1 MIYTDIN
8 DLNKEYSLIL
18 ADPPWQIKKGGK
30 TKARPNSSGK
40 PLDYPT
46 LMLDEIQ
53 NHLQIALSHTT
64 DNAIIFLWTIDSYLD
79 KALQMIK
86 DLGLKK
92 HIVMIWDKNQGM
104 APAFSVRF
112 VHEYLIY
119 AYKGKF
125 QRPAK
130 EAQGKYGSVFH
141 TIQNGKHSQKPEIAF
156 EIIETLYPDFK
167 DKRLEMY
174 ARSTRQGW
182 DSFGNEVE
190 NKGGVENENKIEST
204 TS

>member
-1 MIYTDIN
+1 MIFKNIDDIQG
-8 DLNKEYSLIL
+8 EYSLII
-18 ADPPWQIKKGGK
+18 ADPPWQIRKGNKLK
-30 TKARPNSSGK
+30 TRPNSAGK

-46 LMLDEIQ
+46 LTLDEIQ
-53 NHLQIALSHTT
+53 NHLLIALSHTT
-64 DNAIIFLWTIDSYLD
+64 DNAIVFLWTIDSYLD

-86 DLGLKK
+86 NLGLRK

-141 TIQNGKHSQKPEIAF
+141 AIQNGKHSQKPEIAF
-156 EIIETLYPDFK
+156 EIIEALYPNYK
-167 DKRLEMY
+167 NKRLEMY
-174 ARSTRQGW
+174 ARSERDGW
-182 DSFGNEVE
+182 DSFGNELD
-190 NKGGVENENKIEST
+190 NKGGLENDNKIEST